1 MYEYTT
7 QPFDLVNNFR
17 YKFHKLYINGKCQI
31 DGFIEDVE
39 KSSSKKDKGSLK
51 SIFNYMDNFS
61 DNLRLPSSKFR
72 HIEIANRYDVF
83 EFKKDAVRVYVIL
96 QRPDVFIVLGGY
108 KNNQDKDISK
118 LSKLISEFKQII
130 L

>member
-1 MYEYTT
+1 MYEYLT
-7 QPFDLVNNFR
+7 QPFNLVNNIQ

-39 KSSSKKDKGSLK
+39 NGSSKKDKGSLK

-61 DNLRLPSSKFR
+61 DNLRLPSTKFR
-72 HIEIANRYDVF
+72 QIEIANRYDIF
-83 EFKKDAVRVYVIL
+83 EFKKDAIRIYVIL
-96 QRPDVFIVLGGY
+96 QKPDVFVVLGGY
-108 KNNQDKDISK
+108 KKNQDKDINK
-118 LSKLISEFKQII
+118 LTQQISEFKQII